1 MRVRDPVS
9 PGPLKQTI
17 PQTRG
22 ERVIAFCE
30 RYLRV
35 PEGALVGQ
43 PIRFEEF
50 QREFI
55 LSIYDNPHGTR
66 RAYLSIARKNGKS
79 AVIACILLAHL
90 IGPEAKLNSQIVSGA
105 MSRDQAALV
114 FNLAAKMVQLST
126 EIAPLVR
133 INPSAK
139 KLVGLPL
146 NVEYKALSAEA
157 KTTHGLSPVLAI
169 LDEIGQI
176 RGPQDDFIDA
186 VTTSQGAHAEPLLVA
201 ISTQAAND
209 ADLLSVWIDDALKSN
224 DPHIV
229 CRLYAAHQ
237 DAELLDREAWKAANP
252 ALGVFRSE
260 KDVEEQAKQA
270 VRMPSVENTFRNLIL
285 NQRVSTVAPFISR
298 DVWKSCGARPMEF
311 EPGTQV
317 FGGLDLSARTDLTSL
332 VLIGRMD
339 GVWQTHAYFWTPA
352 DGIKDRAKRDRAPYD
367 VWAREGFI
375 RTTPGRSVDYEYVAR
390 DIADICAGLNLHS
403 IAYDRWRIDLLKKEF
418 SDIGVDADTP
428 AKEGGRLP
436 LVPHGQG
443 FKDFSPALDALEVE
457 LVNGRIAHGS
467 TPVLTMCAA
476 NAIVN
481 RDPSGNRKLDKQKA
495 TGRIDGLVA
504 MGMAFGATVLAASD
518 VEPERT
524 YQFFVL

>member
-1 MRVRDPVS
+1 MKVREQVS

-22 ERVIAFCE
+22 QRVIAFCE
-30 RYLRV
+30 RFLRV

-66 RAYLSIARKNGKS
+66 RAILSIARKNGKS

-90 IGPEAKLNSQIVSGA
+90 IGPEARLNSQIVSGA

-114 FNLAAKMVQLST
+114 FNLAAKMVQLSP
-126 EIAPLVR
+126 EISPLIR
-133 INPSAK
+133 INPSGK
-139 KLVGLPL
+139 KLIGLPL

-186 VTTSQGAHAEPLLVA
+186 VTTSQGAHAEPLLIA
-201 ISTQAAND
+201 ISTQAATD
-209 ADLLSVWIDDALKSN
+209 ADLLSVWIDDAIKSN
-224 DPHIV
+224 DPHMV
-229 CRLYAAHQ
+229 CRLYAADP
-237 DAELLDREAWKAANP
+237 DAELMDATGWAKANP
-252 ALGVFRSE
+252 ALGVFRSL

-270 VRMPSVENTFRNLIL
+270 VRMPSMENTFRNLIL
-285 NQRVSTVAPFISR
+285 NQRVSTVSPFVSR
-298 DVWKSCGARPMEF
+298 DVWKSNEGTPYF
-311 EPGTQV
+311 DTGTQV
-317 FGGLDLSARTDLTSL
+317 FGGLDLSARTDLTAF
-332 VLIGRMD
+332 VLIGKKD
-339 GVWQTHAYFWTPA
+339 GKWHALSFFWTPSE
-352 DGIKDRAKRDRAPYD
+352 GLTDRAKRDRAPYD
-367 VWAREGFI
+367 VWVDQGYL
-375 RTTPGRSVDYEYVAR
+375 RTTPGRTVDYEYVAR
-390 DIADICAGLNLHS
+390 DIAEICEDYRVHS

-418 SDIGVDADTP
+418 SDIGIDADTSC
-428 AKEGGRLP
+428 KEGGKLP
-436 LVPHGQG
+436 LVAHGQG
-443 FKDFSPALDALEVE
+443 YKDFSPALDALESE
-457 LVNGRIAHGS
+457 LVNGRVVHDGN
-467 TPVLTMCAA
+467 PVLTMCAA
-476 NAIVN
+476 NAVVQK
-481 RDPSGNRKLDKQKA
+481 DPSGNRKLDKAKA

-504 MGMAFGATVLAASD
+504 MAMAFGATVLAASD